1 MMLGPEKWLSGKEY
15 TIITII
21 IVAVITTPEV
31 ESQHLH

>member
-1 MMLGPEKWLSGKEY
+1 MTLGLGKWLSGKEY

-21 IVAVITTPEV
+21 TAALIATPEV